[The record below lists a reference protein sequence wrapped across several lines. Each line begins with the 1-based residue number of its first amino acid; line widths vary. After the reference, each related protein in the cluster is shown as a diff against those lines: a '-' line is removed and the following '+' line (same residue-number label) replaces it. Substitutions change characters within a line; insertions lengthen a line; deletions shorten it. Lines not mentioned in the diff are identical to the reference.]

1 MSLSEISDPRAV
13 EQAIAKFD
21 RLGRDEFL
29 REYKFGR
36 AIKYFLVDRGRRY
49 DSKAILGAAY
59 GFQFPEKGALGPK
72 DFHGGEAATVPRLR
86 SLGFTIKSRAELDG
100 EGPDTPPPTE
110 PKIRHYW
117 TLVAKPGIYDIDAAL
132 AAGAVESW
140 STRGRALRPGD
151 GVIMWRTRGR
161 DGRRGIVAI
170 GDVAGEPFTS
180 SDEHDP
186 FWDDREAAA
195 KEEPRIPIRLHDAPG
210 LPLWADGEHRELLES
225 LNVARAQGGTVFHVS
240 AEQFAAIASLAAV
253 VGDEPGE
260 LIEQFVNPLRR
271 RGGQGRGLSA
281 AERRAVERCAM
292 DLAIAH
298 YEQRWESVRDVGST
312 ECFDLECRSGE
323 RVLRVEVK
331 GTTGGGASVLLTAN
345 EVAHARAQAPHVA
358 LFVVSE
364 IRLQREPE
372 PVASGGTVRI
382 LEPWDIGACELRPVA
397 YECVLPVD

>member
-1 MSLSEISDPRAV
+1 M
-13 EQAIAKFD
+13 
-21 RLGRDEFL
+21 
-29 REYKFGR
+29 
-36 AIKYFLVDRGRRY
+36 KYFLVHRGRRY

-59 GFQFPEKGALGPK
+59 GFQFPERGALGPK
-72 DFHGGEAATVPRLR
+72 DFHGGEAATVPRVR
-86 SLGFTIKSRAELDG
+86 SLGFMIKSRAELDG
-100 EGPDTPPPTE
+100 DRPDPSPSAGPE
-110 PKIRHYW
+110 VRHYW

-170 GDVAGEPFTS
+170 GDVVGDPFTS

-195 KEEPRIPIRLHDAPG
+195 KEEPRVPIQLHDAPG

-225 LNVARAQGGTVFHVS
+225 LNVARAQGGTVFHVT
-240 AEQFAAIASLAAV
+240 AEQFAAIASLA
-253 VGDEPGE
+253 GMTDDEPGE
-260 LIEQFVNPLRR
+260 LVEEIANPLRK

-281 AERRAVERCAM
+281 GERRAVERRAM

-298 YEQRWESVRDVGST
+298 YKQSWGDVKDVGST
-312 ECFDLECRSGE
+312 ECFDLECRSGG
-323 RVLRVEVK
+323 RMLRVEVK
-331 GTTGGGASVLLTAN
+331 GTTGSGASVLLTAN
-345 EVAHARAQAPHVA
+345 EVTHARVQTPHVA

-364 IRLQREPE
+364 IRLQRGPE
-372 PVASGGTVRI
+372 PVASGGMVRI
-382 LEPWDIGACELRPVA
+382 LEPWDIGACELRAVA
-397 YECVLPVD
+397 FECALPID